1 VLVKIVFVP
10 EQVFDQT
17 PGPGAGKSL

>member
-1 VLVKIVFVP
+1 ME

-17 PGPGAGKSL
+17 TQGQVN